1 MPESIKS
8 ILPMMPNGTVPAPLP
23 EGGVAS
29 YIYKK
34 YLSSKPEMERR
45 VSAQI
50 RNDLYNDGGD
60 AAMAGMIDTVFKDP
74 DVRTLRKQWIPFAKS
89 NNPTKRIINEIS
101 TVYQEPAIRT
111 VSGDENNR
119 RYNEVV
125 RLSRQDEIFEKVNA
139 MVNLHRAVFVRP
151 RVCVVDSNTREP
163 AIDIATPADAYAIR
177 HPNDPTRCIAVVI
190 STGYH
195 GATTLTDV
203 PAYEVWTDYE
213 KFQLTSD
220 GRIVVDSWIEHGLG
234 VNPWVFLS
242 MEPPSKGIWPAMS
255 GKDVEAGHLAIWFL
269 NIQILKESK
278 SNNKQNVFQGDTT
291 SLARGQMS
299 DSESALEVPEGTL
312 ISTIDAGVDT
322 QQYRDNANHILEQLA
337 NSYGISAGVL
347 HHQGVQ
353 SAEARELMRAPIEEL
368 RRKQMKVFHSFERR
382 FVDAQEAVMRRDMP
396 EMSFRAVDW
405 AIKFGETR
413 KPSSMKDS
421 LETFE
426 HERRLGLTNSI
437 EFMMALR
444 GLTYEQAE
452 AAIQDNIDIELAR
465 NILMRSLNEING
477 SMGADLSGSQKPQ
490 EPTQQEDST
499 NAT

>member
-1 MPESIKS
+1 
-8 ILPMMPNGTVPAPLP
+8 MMPSGEVPAPLP

-29 YIYKK
+29 YIYKR
-34 YLSSKPEMERR
+34 YISSKTETERR
-45 VSAQI
+45 VAAQV
-50 RNDLYNDGGD
+50 RNELYNDGGD
-60 AAMAGMIDTVFKDP
+60 VVMAGMIDRVFKDAQ
-74 DVRTLRKQWIPFAKS
+74 VRALRKEWIPFAKS

-125 RLSRQDEIFEKVNA
+125 RLSKQDEVFEKVNA
-139 MVNLHRAVFVRP
+139 LVNLHRALFVRP
-151 RVCVVDSNTREP
+151 RVCVVDSTTRVP

-195 GATTLTDV
+195 GASTLTDV
-203 PAYEVWTDYE
+203 PAYEVWTDFE

-220 GRIVVDSWIEHGLG
+220 GRIVTGSWVDHGLG

-242 MEPPSKGIWPAMS
+242 MEPPSKGVWPATS
-255 GKDVEAGHLAIWFL
+255 GKDIEAGHLAIWFL

-278 SNNKQNVFQGDTT
+278 SQNRQNVFQGDTT
-291 SLARGQMS
+291 MLARGQMA
-299 DSESALEVPEGTL
+299 DSESALEIPDGTVM
-312 ISTIDAGVDT
+312 STVDSGVDT
-322 QQYRDNANHILEQLA
+322 QQYRDNANHILEALA

-368 RRKQMKVFHSFERR
+368 RRKQTKVFHTFERD
-382 FVDAQEAVMRRDMP
+382 FAVVQSAVMRSDLP
-396 EMSFRAVDW
+396 ALAFNTDGW
-405 AIKFGETR
+405 TILFGETR
-413 KPSSMKDS
+413 KPSSKKDS

-426 HERRLGLTNSI
+426 QERRLGLTNSI
-437 EFMMALR
+437 EYLMGLR
-444 GLTYEQAE
+444 GISYEQAQQV
-452 AAIQDNIDIELAR
+452 IQDNIDIELAR
-465 NILMRSLNEING
+465 NILMRPLNQING
-477 SMGADLSGSQKPQ
+477 SLGADNEIVQQPQ
-490 EPTQQEDST
+490 EPTQNDQ
-499 NAT
+499 A

>member
-1 MPESIKS
+1 
-8 ILPMMPNGTVPAPLP
+8 MMPNGTVPTPLDP
-23 EGGVAS
+23 SGVAS
-29 YIYKK
+29 YIYKR
-34 YLSSKPEMERR
+34 YLSSAPEMERR
-45 VSAQI
+45 VSAQV

-60 AAMAGMIDTVFKDP
+60 AAMAKLIDSVFKDP
-74 DVRTLRKQWIPFAKS
+74 DVRTLRKQWIPYAKS

-111 VSGDENNR
+111 VAGDQDNR
-119 RYNEVV
+119 NYREVV

-139 MVNLHRAVFVRP
+139 MVNLHRALFVRP
-151 RVCVVDSNTREP
+151 RVCVVDSSTREP

-177 HPNDPTRCIAVVI
+177 HPNDPTRCIAVI
-190 STGYH
+190 IATGYH
-195 GATTLTDV
+195 GSTTLSDV
-203 PAYEVWTDYE
+203 PAFEVWTDYE

-234 VNPWVFLS
+234 LNPWVFLS

-255 GKDVEAGHLAIWFL
+255 GKDVEAGHLSIWLL

-278 SNNKQNVFQGDTT
+278 SQNKQPVFQGDMTNMR
-291 SLARGQMS
+291 LGQMA
-299 DSESALEVPEGTL
+299 DSESGVEIPDGTT
-312 ISTIDAGVDT
+312 ISSIDTGVDT

-382 FVDAQEAVMRRDMP
+382 FVDAQAAVMRSDLP
-396 EMSFRAVDW
+396 TLSFEVKDW
-405 AIKFGETR
+405 AIRFGETR
-413 KPSSMKDS
+413 KPSSRKDS

-426 HERRLGLTNSI
+426 NERRIGLTNTI
-437 EFMMALR
+437 EFMM
-444 GLTYEQAE
+444 GLNGLSYEQAE
-452 AAIQDNIDIELAR
+452 QAIQDNIDIELAR
-465 NILMRSLNEING
+465 NILMRPLNQING
-477 SMGADLSGSQKPQ
+477 SLGADNEVVQQPQ
-490 EPTQQEDST
+490 PPTSEES
-499 NAT
+499 NG

>member
-1 MPESIKS
+1 
-8 ILPMMPNGTVPAPLP
+8 MMPNGTVPTPLDP
-23 EGGVAS
+23 SGVAS
-29 YIYKK
+29 YIYKR
-34 YLSSKPEMERR
+34 YLSSAPEMERR
-45 VSAQI
+45 VSAQV

-60 AAMAGMIDTVFKDP
+60 AAMAKLIDSVFKDS
-74 DVRTLRKQWIPFAKS
+74 DVRTLRKQWIPYAKS

-111 VSGDENNR
+111 VAGDQDNR
-119 RYNEVV
+119 NYREVV

-139 MVNLHRAVFVRP
+139 MVNLHRALFVRP
-151 RVCVVDSNTREP
+151 RVCVVDSSTREP

-177 HPNDPTRCIAVVI
+177 HPNDPTRCIAVI
-190 STGYH
+190 IATGYH
-195 GATTLTDV
+195 GSTTLSDV
-203 PAYEVWTDYE
+203 PAFEVWTDYE

-234 VNPWVFLS
+234 LNPWVFLS

-255 GKDVEAGHLAIWFL
+255 GKDVEAGHLSIWLL

-278 SNNKQNVFQGDTT
+278 SQNKQPVFQGDMTNMR
-291 SLARGQMS
+291 LGQMA
-299 DSESALEVPEGTL
+299 DSESGVEIPDGTT
-312 ISTIDAGVDT
+312 ISSIDTGVDT

-382 FVDAQEAVMRRDMP
+382 FVDAQAAVMRSDLP
-396 EMSFRAVDW
+396 TLSFEVKDW
-405 AIKFGETR
+405 AIRFGETR
-413 KPSSMKDS
+413 KPSSRKDS

-426 HERRLGLTNSI
+426 NERRIGLTNTI
-437 EFMMALR
+437 EFMM
-444 GLTYEQAE
+444 GLNGLSYEQAE
-452 AAIQDNIDIELAR
+452 QAIQDNIDIELAR
-465 NILMRSLNEING
+465 NILMRPLNQING
-477 SMGADLSGSQKPQ
+477 SLGADNEVVQQPQ
-490 EPTQQEDST
+490 PPTSEES
-499 NAT
+499 NG

>member
-1 MPESIKS
+1 
-8 ILPMMPNGTVPAPLP
+8 MMPNGTVPTPLDP
-23 EGGVAS
+23 SGVAS
-29 YIYKK
+29 YIYKR
-34 YLSSKPEMERR
+34 YLSSAPEMERR
-45 VSAQI
+45 VSAQV

-60 AAMAGMIDTVFKDP
+60 AAMAKLIDSVFKDP
-74 DVRTLRKQWIPFAKS
+74 DVRTLRKQWIPYAKS

-111 VSGDENNR
+111 VAGDQDNR
-119 RYNEVV
+119 NYREVV

-139 MVNLHRAVFVRP
+139 MVNLHRALFVRP
-151 RVCVVDSNTREP
+151 RVCVVDSSTREP

-177 HPNDPTRCIAVVI
+177 HPNDPTRCIAVI
-190 STGYH
+190 IATGYH
-195 GATTLTDV
+195 GSTTLSDV
-203 PAYEVWTDYE
+203 PAFEVWTDFE

-234 VNPWVFLS
+234 LNPWVFIS

-255 GKDVEAGHLAIWFL
+255 GKDVEAGHLSIWLL

-278 SNNKQNVFQGDTT
+278 SQNKQNVFQGDTT
-291 SLARGQMS
+291 NLRLGQMA
-299 DSESALEVPEGTL
+299 DSESAIEVPDGTV
-312 ISTIDAGVDT
+312 ISSIDAGVDT

-382 FVDAQEAVMRRDMP
+382 FVDAQAAVMRSDLP
-396 EMSFRAVDW
+396 TLAFEVKDW
-405 AIKFGETR
+405 TIRFGETR
-413 KPSSMKDS
+413 KPSSRKDS

-426 HERRLGLTNSI
+426 NERRIGLTNTI
-437 EFMMALR
+437 EFMM
-444 GLTYEQAE
+444 GLNGLSYEQAE
-452 AAIQDNIDIELAR
+452 QAIQDNIDIELAR
-465 NILMRSLNEING
+465 NILMRPLNQING
-477 SMGADLSGSQKPQ
+477 SLGADNEVVQQPQ
-490 EPTQQEDST
+490 PPTSEEP
-499 NAT
+499 NG

>member
-1 MPESIKS
+1 
-8 ILPMMPNGTVPAPLP
+8 MMPNGTVPTPLDP
-23 EGGVAS
+23 SGVAS
-29 YIYKK
+29 YIYKR
-34 YLSSKPEMERR
+34 YLSSAPEMERR
-45 VSAQI
+45 VSAQV

-60 AAMAGMIDTVFKDP
+60 AAMAKLIDSVFKDP
-74 DVRTLRKQWIPFAKS
+74 DVRTLRKQWIPYAKS

-111 VSGDENNR
+111 VAGDQDNKNYR
-119 RYNEVV
+119 EVV

-139 MVNLHRAVFVRP
+139 MVNLHRALFVRP
-151 RVCVVDSNTREP
+151 RVCVVDSSTREP

-177 HPNDPTRCIAVVI
+177 HPNDPTRCIAVI
-190 STGYH
+190 IATGYH
-195 GATTLTDV
+195 GSTTLSDV
-203 PAYEVWTDYE
+203 PAFEVWTDYE

-234 VNPWVFLS
+234 LNPWVFLS

-255 GKDVEAGHLAIWFL
+255 GKDVEAGHLSIWLL

-278 SNNKQNVFQGDTT
+278 SQNKQPVFQGDMTNMR
-291 SLARGQMS
+291 LGQMA
-299 DSESALEVPEGTL
+299 DSESGVEIPDGTT
-312 ISTIDAGVDT
+312 ISSIDTGVDT

-382 FVDAQEAVMRRDMP
+382 FVDAQAAVMRSDLP
-396 EMSFRAVDW
+396 TLSFEVKDW
-405 AIKFGETR
+405 AIRFGETR
-413 KPSSMKDS
+413 KPSSRKDS

-426 HERRLGLTNSI
+426 NERRIGLTNTI
-437 EFMMALR
+437 EFMM
-444 GLTYEQAE
+444 GLNGLSYEQAE
-452 AAIQDNIDIELAR
+452 QAIQDNIDIELAR
-465 NILMRSLNEING
+465 NILMRPLNQING
-477 SMGADLSGSQKPQ
+477 SLGADNEVVQQPQ
-490 EPTQQEDST
+490 PPTSEES
-499 NAT
+499 NG

>member
-1 MPESIKS
+1 
-8 ILPMMPNGTVPAPLP
+8 MMPNGTVPTPLDP
-23 EGGVAS
+23 SGVAS
-29 YIYKK
+29 YIYKR
-34 YLSSKPEMERR
+34 YLSSAPEMERR
-45 VSAQI
+45 VSAQV

-60 AAMAGMIDTVFKDP
+60 AAMAKLIDSVFKDP
-74 DVRTLRKQWIPFAKS
+74 DVRTLRKQWIPYAKS

-111 VSGDENNR
+111 VAGDQDNR
-119 RYNEVV
+119 NYREVV

-139 MVNLHRAVFVRP
+139 MVNLHRALFVRP
-151 RVCVVDSNTREP
+151 RVCVVDSSTREP

-177 HPNDPTRCIAVVI
+177 HPNDPTRCIAVI
-190 STGYH
+190 IATGYH
-195 GATTLTDV
+195 GSTTLSDV
-203 PAYEVWTDYE
+203 PAFEVWTDYE

-234 VNPWVFLS
+234 LNPWVFLS

-255 GKDVEAGHLAIWFL
+255 GKDVEAGHLSIWLL

-278 SNNKQNVFQGDTT
+278 SQNKQPVFQGDMTNMR
-291 SLARGQMS
+291 LGQMA
-299 DSESALEVPEGTL
+299 DSENGVEIPDGTT
-312 ISTIDAGVDT
+312 ISSIDTGVDT

-382 FVDAQEAVMRRDMP
+382 FVDAQAAVMRSDLP
-396 EMSFRAVDW
+396 TLSFEVKDW
-405 AIKFGETR
+405 AIRFGETR
-413 KPSSMKDS
+413 KPSSRKDS

-426 HERRLGLTNSI
+426 NERRIGLTNTI
-437 EFMMALR
+437 EFMM
-444 GLTYEQAE
+444 GLNGLSYEQAE
-452 AAIQDNIDIELAR
+452 QAIQDNIDIELAR
-465 NILMRSLNEING
+465 NILMRPLNQING
-477 SMGADLSGSQKPQ
+477 SLGADNEVVQQPQ
-490 EPTQQEDST
+490 PPTSEES
-499 NAT
+499 NG

>member
-1 MPESIKS
+1 
-8 ILPMMPNGTVPAPLP
+8 MMPNGTVPQPIDP
-23 EGGVAS
+23 GGVAS
-29 YIYKK
+29 YIYKR
-34 YLSSKPEMERR
+34 YLSNKTEMERR
-45 VSAQI
+45 VSAQV

-60 AAMAGMIDTVFKDP
+60 AAMATLIDSVFKDP
-74 DVRTLRKQWIPFAKS
+74 DVRTLRKQWIPYAKS

-111 VSGDENNR
+111 VAGDQDNKNYR
-119 RYNEVV
+119 EVV

-139 MVNLHRAVFVRP
+139 MVNLHRALFVRP
-151 RVCVVDSNTREP
+151 RVCVVDSSTREP

-177 HPNDPTRCIAVVI
+177 HPNDPTRCIAVI
-190 STGYH
+190 IATGYH
-195 GATTLTDV
+195 GSTTLSDV
-203 PAYEVWTDYE
+203 PAFEVWTDFE

-220 GRIVVDSWIEHGLG
+220 GRIVVNSWIEHGLG
-234 VNPWVFLS
+234 LNPWVFIS

-255 GKDVEAGHLAIWFL
+255 GKDVEAGHLSIWLL

-278 SNNKQNVFQGDTT
+278 SQNKQNVFQGDTT
-291 SLARGQMS
+291 NLRLGQMA
-299 DSESALEVPEGTL
+299 DSESAIEVPDGTV
-312 ISTIDAGVDT
+312 ISSIDAGVDT

-382 FVDAQEAVMRRDMP
+382 FVDAQAAVMRSDLP
-396 EMSFRAVDW
+396 ALAFEVNDW
-405 AIKFGETR
+405 TIRFGETR
-413 KPSSMKDS
+413 KPSSRKDS

-426 HERRLGLTNSI
+426 QERRIGLTNTI

-444 GLTYEQAE
+444 GLSREQAE
-452 AAIQDNIDIELAR
+452 QAIIDNVDIELAR
-465 NILMRSLNEING
+465 NILMRPLNQING
-477 SMGADLSGSQKPQ
+477 SLGADNEVVQQPQ
-490 EPTQQEDST
+490 PPTPEES
-499 NAT
+499 NG

>member
-1 MPESIKS
+1 
-8 ILPMMPNGTVPAPLP
+8 MMPNGTVPQPIDP
-23 EGGVAS
+23 GGVAS
-29 YIYKK
+29 YIYKR
-34 YLSSKPEMERR
+34 YLSNKTEMERR
-45 VSAQI
+45 VSAQV

-60 AAMAGMIDTVFKDP
+60 AAMASLIDAVFKDP

-111 VSGDENNR
+111 VAGDDNNR
-119 RYNEVV
+119 TYREVV

-139 MVNLHRAVFVRP
+139 MVNLHRALFVRP
-151 RVCVVDSNTREP
+151 RVCVVDSSTREP

-177 HPNDPTRCIAVVI
+177 HPNDPTRCIAVI
-190 STGYH
+190 IATGYH
-195 GATTLTDV
+195 GSTTLTDV
-203 PAYEVWTDYE
+203 PAFEVWTDFE

-234 VNPWVFLS
+234 LNPWVFLS

-255 GKDVEAGHLAIWFL
+255 GKDVEAGHLAIWML

-278 SNNKQNVFQGDTT
+278 SQNKQNVFQGDTT
-291 SLARGQMS
+291 NLRLGQMA
-299 DSESALEVPEGTL
+299 DSESAIEVPDGTV
-312 ISTIDAGVDT
+312 ISSIDAGVDT
-322 QQYRDNANHILEQLA
+322 QQYRDNANFIIEQLA

-368 RRKQMKVFHSFERR
+368 RRKQTKVFHSFERR
-382 FVDAQEAVMRRDMP
+382 FVDAQEAVMRSDMP
-396 EMSFRAVDW
+396 SLAFTVDDW
-405 AIKFGETR
+405 TIKFGETR

-426 HERRLGLTNSI
+426 HERRLGLTNTI
-437 EFMMALR
+437 EFMMGLR
-444 GLTYEQAE
+444 GLSYEQAE
-452 AAIQDNIDIELAR
+452 QAIEDNVDVELAR
-465 NILMRSLNEING
+465 NILMRPLNQING
-477 SMGADLSGSQKPQ
+477 SLGADNEVVQQPQ
-490 EPTQQEDST
+490 APTSEEL
-499 NAT
+499 NG